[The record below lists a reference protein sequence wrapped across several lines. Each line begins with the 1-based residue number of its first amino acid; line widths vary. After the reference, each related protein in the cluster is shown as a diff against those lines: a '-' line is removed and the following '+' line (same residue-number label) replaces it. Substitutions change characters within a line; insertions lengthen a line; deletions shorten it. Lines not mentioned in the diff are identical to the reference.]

1 MLSAEASGFFRA
13 SKDRLSRGY
22 RLVAKRKGNVAV
34 LISQYL
40 THVEEYIYVYIYI
53 CVCVYRLLAEKDLN
67 TETDSDRVKGERA
80 RDRQRER

>member
-13 SKDRLSRGY
+13 SKDRLSGGY

-40 THVEEYIYVYIYI
+40 THVEEYIYMYILYIYI
-53 CVCVYRLLAEKDLN
+53 YLIDCSPK
-67 TETDSDRVKGERA
+67 
-80 RDRQRER
+80 

>member
-40 THVEEYIYVYIYI
+40 THVEEHIYKYIYM
-53 CVCVYRLLAEKDLN
+53 CVCV
-67 TETDSDRVKGERA
+67 
-80 RDRQRER
+80 

>member
-40 THVEEYIYVYIYI
+40 THVEEHIYKYI
-53 CVCVYRLLAEKDLN
+53 CVCVCIDCSPK
-67 TETDSDRVKGERA
+67 KI
-80 RDRQRER
+80 

>member
-13 SKDRLSRGY
+13 SKDRLSGGY

-40 THVEEYIYVYIYI
+40 THVEEYIYMYILYIYI
-53 CVCVYRLLAEKDLN
+53 FI
-67 TETDSDRVKGERA
+67 
-80 RDRQRER
+80 